1 VQCAL
6 AAPIL
11 FGITT
16 VFALMVAAAF
26 GLPPWRVLM
35 TVGQI
40 AVVQIAVVKVSGELP
55 QLGSQRTSS
64 IRSAM
69 SANRYRYCY
78 Q

>member
-1 VQCAL
+1 
-6 AAPIL
+6 
-11 FGITT
+11 
-16 VFALMVAAAF
+16 
-26 GLPPWRVLM
+26 
-35 TVGQI
+35 
-40 AVVQIAVVKVSGELP
+40 VKVSGELP